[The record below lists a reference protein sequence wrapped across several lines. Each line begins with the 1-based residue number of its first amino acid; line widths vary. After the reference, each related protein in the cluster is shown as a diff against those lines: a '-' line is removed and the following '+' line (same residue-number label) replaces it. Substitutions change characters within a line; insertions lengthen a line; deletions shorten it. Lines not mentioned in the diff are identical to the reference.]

1 MKLNGI
7 KGIVMGLL
15 VAVVFFVSVGSTTAS
30 AQGRRYRGHQRV
42 IFYRHYNPFWDTY
55 PIYRVIDPI
64 AALREQGYSDGRS
77 RGKDDAK
84 DGRASTPYDQKQYY
98 KSNSLAYREA
108 FLKGYAE
115 GYHKQIDR
123 AD

>member
-7 KGIVMGLL
+7 KGLVMGLL
-15 VAVVFFVSVGSTTAS
+15 VAVVFFISAGSTTAN
-30 AQGRRYRGHQRV
+30 AQGRRYCGHRRV
-42 IFYRHYNPFWDTY
+42 VFYRHFDPFWDFRT
-55 PIYRVIDPI
+55 YRVVDPI
-64 AALREQGYSDGRS
+64 ATLQEQGYSDGRN
-77 RGKDDAK
+77 RGKDDAR
-84 DGRASTPYDQKQYY
+84 DGRGNNPYDQKQYY

-115 GYHKQIDR
+115 GYRKQSDR

>member
-7 KGIVMGLL
+7 KGIVLGLL
-15 VAVVFFVSVGSTTAS
+15 IAAVFFISVGSTTAN
-30 AQGRRYRGHQRV
+30 AQGRRYHGHRRV
-42 IFYRHYNPFWDTY
+42 IFYRHYDPFWDTY
-55 PIYRVIDPI
+55 PTYRVVDPI
-64 AALREQGYSDGRS
+64 AALREQGYSDGRG
-77 RGKDDAK
+77 RGKDDAR
-84 DGRASTPYDQKQYY
+84 DGRGNNPYDQKQYY

-115 GYHKQIDR
+115 GYRKQSDR